1 MTQRF
6 TTSSVPPGER
16 LAYWTDMICDVYVQL
31 DCDAAERTG
40 FRGSIRSHLL
50 AQLDLSVVDSV
61 AQRVLR
67 TPRQISRAAED
78 FFLVSIQTRGRGI
91 VSQDGRDALLQ
102 PGDFALYDTTSPYRR
117 EFPEGTT
124 LVMLVPQQLLN
135 LPPRAFAQIAA
146 LRIPGD
152 RGIGAI
158 ASPLL
163 GGVAANLPALLGPGG
178 RAIMQSVVDVI
189 GACVAELLGITA
201 PTRSHTHLELLM
213 QVREYIM
220 GRLGETDL
228 TPQRIAEEHFIS
240 VRTLHSLF
248 KEQGTTVATWI
259 RERRLEMARRDLI
272 DPLCTDPIR
281 LIGER
286 WGFVDA
292 THFSNAFRLAYGASP
307 RSYRQAAQAVSQ
319 RAGDA

>member
-1 MTQRF
+1 MDEQRLVELDIRGVEEWRS
-6 TTSSVPPGER
+6 TVTSLLLPLAIETDDPDGFRASIRTVTVGGVRVYRISASSHRSARTER
-16 LAYWTDMICDVYVQL
+16 LLTSGGDPFYAVVHQVAGTSRIHQFENS
-31 DCDAAERTG
+31 A
-40 FRGSIRSHLL
+40 
-50 AQLDLSVVDSV
+50 DLV
-61 AQRVLR
+61 
-67 TPRQISRAAED
+67 E
-78 FFLVSIQTRGRGI
+78 
-91 VSQDGRDALLQ
+91 
-102 PGDFALYDTTSPYRR
+102 GDFALYDTTSPYRR